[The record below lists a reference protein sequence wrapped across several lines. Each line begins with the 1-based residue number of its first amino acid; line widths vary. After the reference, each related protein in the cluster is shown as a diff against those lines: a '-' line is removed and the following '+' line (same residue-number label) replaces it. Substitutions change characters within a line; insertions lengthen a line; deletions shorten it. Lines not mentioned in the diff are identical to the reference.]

1 MPIVMN
7 RTSGTVQSSQKL
19 TPQQNQK
26 AWELIVRNY
35 IKNHPEALSDEKLK
49 GEAS

>member
-7 RTSGTVQSSQKL
+7 RRTEEIASSQKPS
-19 TPQQNQK
+19 TQQNQK
-26 AWELIVRNY
+26 AWEVILRTYV
-35 IKNHPEALSDEKLK
+35 KNHPEALSDEKIK